1 MGIPLPL
8 YLSRGKALL
17 EQIDY
22 FGHLGHC
29 NSSILIITQHTLFV
43 NRQLDIYNPSVL
55 IITQHTPFVKR
66 QLDISSCICYNRIVM
81 NATVIATVIEEGAKL
96 ACDIIRHS
104 VIHARSRQEKP
115 HEVTQHEV
123 APHAGAWI
131 ETIQQEQQHES
142 PIGNAPVES
151 SKAQAPVLDFTKSY
165 IPEHASGEREYR
177 LECCVKHLGGASVL
191 LREAFER
198 ANDEGMGEGTAEKVI
213 EAMNEHS
220 AMETDLEKMLDAKD
234 VKDVTERL
242 LSGARQFR
250 ASAWKSGLPRGD
262 GTKDDI
268 EAARM
273 WNNIL
278 LNETI
283 TAAHKFPGTKCQEE
297 GM

>member
-1 MGIPLPL
+1 M
-8 YLSRGKALL
+8 
-17 EQIDY
+17 
-22 FGHLGHC
+22 
-29 NSSILIITQHTLFV
+29 
-43 NRQLDIYNPSVL
+43 
-55 IITQHTPFVKR
+55 
-66 QLDISSCICYNRIVM
+66 
-81 NATVIATVIEEGAKL
+81 
-96 ACDIIRHS
+96 
-104 VIHARSRQEKP
+104 
-115 HEVTQHEV
+115 
-123 APHAGAWI
+123 
-131 ETIQQEQQHES
+131 
-142 PIGNAPVES
+142 
-151 SKAQAPVLDFTKSY
+151 
-165 IPEHASGEREYR
+165 
-177 LECCVKHLGGASVL
+177 L

-234 VKDVTERL
+234 VKDVTQRL